1 MRERRRLRGVPK
13 EKEEN
18 MTNAWFLYP
27 VGNSPDAWSRT
38 GLIVDYKD
46 RNCLG
51 GVGAGGGGS
60 NPPQTS
66 SGPQNEALT
75 PTPIETNS
83 LSSNS
88 DPQSPGPSGHHHHHH
103 HQQFNIFPAIFSR
116 QLNFASNC
124 SGSGVL
130 GHTSGILGHNS
141 GVLGNGLSHG
151 STVLGVGNST
161 SVLSHNAGVLAHNS
175 TVLAHGNNN
184 HTQKL
189 MDELRPNLVGGLLGV
204 AGLVDDVSHHERS
217 LSLDIKPLH
226 RSGKCSTSSSAS
238 EDFSAL
244 YGALPTSGS
253 VGSTGGDNQAHQ
265 HTPTHTP
272 PNVGSIGR
280 NLSDHS
286 SKLYTSIYI
295 LIT

>member
-1 MRERRRLRGVPK
+1 MD
-13 EKEEN
+13 
-18 MTNAWFLYP
+18 F
-27 VGNSPDAWSRT
+27 
-38 GLIVDYKD
+38 KD

-51 GVGAGGGGS
+51 GVGASGGGS

-66 SGPQNEALT
+66 SGPQGEALT

-88 DPQSPGPSGHHHHHH
+88 DPQSPVSSNHHHHHH

-141 GVLGNGLSHG
+141 GVLGNSLGHG
-151 STVLGVGNST
+151 SSVLGVGNSAA
-161 SVLSHNAGVLAHNS
+161 SVLGHNSGVLGHNS
-175 TVLAHGNNN
+175 SVLAHGNSN

-204 AGLVDDVSHHERS
+204 AGLVDEVSHHASHHERS

-253 VGSTGGDNQAHQ
+253 VGSSGGENQAHQ

-280 NLSDHS
+280 SLSDHS
-286 SKLYTSIYI
+286 SK
-295 LIT
+295 

>member
-1 MRERRRLRGVPK
+1 MDFK
-13 EKEEN
+13 
-18 MTNAWFLYP
+18 
-27 VGNSPDAWSRT
+27 SS
-38 GLIVDYKD
+38 
-46 RNCLG
+46 NCLG
-51 GVGAGGGGS
+51 GVGASGGGS
-60 NPPQTS
+60 NPPQSS
-66 SGPQNEALT
+66 SGPQTGAIT

-88 DPQSPGPSGHHHHHH
+88 DPQSPVPSNHHH

-124 SGSGVL
+124 SSSGVL
-130 GHTSGILGHNS
+130 GHTPGILGHNS
-141 GVLGNGLSHG
+141 GVLGNTLGHS
-151 STVLGVGNST
+151 SSVLGVGHNS
-161 SVLSHNAGVLAHNS
+161 SVLGHNS
-175 TVLAHGNNN
+175 SVLGHNPSVLGHGNSN

-204 AGLVDDVSHHERS
+204 AGLVDEVSHHASHHERG

-238 EDFSAL
+238 EDFSAAL

-253 VGSTGGDNQAHQ
+253 VGSTGGDNQTHQ

-272 PNVGSIGR
+272 PTVGSVGR
-280 NLSDHS
+280 SLSDHS
-286 SKLYTSIYI
+286 SKWRLVFYMFPLRFFYVKAIAGDFKISKLFYFKI
-295 LIT
+295 

>member
-1 MRERRRLRGVPK
+1 MDFK
-13 EKEEN
+13 
-18 MTNAWFLYP
+18 
-27 VGNSPDAWSRT
+27 SS
-38 GLIVDYKD
+38 
-46 RNCLG
+46 NCLG
-51 GVGAGGGGS
+51 GVGASGGGS

-66 SGPQNEALT
+66 SGPQTGAIT

-88 DPQSPGPSGHHHHHH
+88 DPQSPVPSNHHH

-124 SGSGVL
+124 SSSGVL
-130 GHTSGILGHNS
+130 GHTPGILGHNS
-141 GVLGNGLSHG
+141 GVLGNTLGHS
-151 STVLGVGNST
+151 SSVLGVGHNS
-161 SVLSHNAGVLAHNS
+161 SVLGHNS
-175 TVLAHGNNN
+175 SVLGHNPSVLGHGNSN

-204 AGLVDDVSHHERS
+204 AGLVDEVSHHTSHHERG

-238 EDFSAL
+238 EDFSAAL

-253 VGSTGGDNQAHQ
+253 VGSAGGDNQTHQ

-272 PNVGSIGR
+272 PTVGSVGR
-280 NLSDHS
+280 SLSDHS
-286 SKLYTSIYI
+286 SKWRLVIYMFPI
-295 LIT
+295 LIENFFN